1 LFLQENLLI
10 QLQDL
15 IGTSLVNYEH
25 RLIRAVAV
33 GDRSAKGGLSTFTK
47 NLWQRDHFLL
57 SFCFRRWEE
66 EGNVDSSVSQTLK
79 LIHADT
85 SPFLLAKSH
94 LSSAAKWKDGKSWFD
109 FFCDWCYAWTM
120 TLL

>member
-1 LFLQENLLI
+1 M
-10 QLQDL
+10 
-15 IGTSLVNYEH
+15 
-25 RLIRAVAV
+25 
-33 GDRSAKGGLSTFTK
+33 GDCSAKRGAHGLSTFTI

-94 LSSAAKWKDGKSWFD
+94 LSSAAEWKDGKSWFD
-109 FFCDWCYAWTM
+109 FFVIVFM
-120 TLL
+120 PGQ